1 MESLGVRFGV
11 VHDAGQRA
19 RAQGGHVTS
28 HTVHIDI
35 DVRIDG
41 DQIAGHAGDG
51 VSQPRPFLGWLGLI
65 GALDRLMGDASTSG
79 IPVPGFAAAMD
90 SAGGQASAG
99 REGGQ

>member
-1 MESLGVRFGV
+1 MRFGV

-19 RAQGGHVTS
+19 RAQGGHVTF

-65 GALDRLMGDASTSG
+65 GALDRLMSDPYPAGM
-79 IPVPGFAAAMD
+79 PVPDPTAAMD
-90 SAGGQASAG
+90 SSGGQASAG
-99 REGGQ
+99 RGGDQ

>member
-1 MESLGVRFGV
+1 MRASVRE
-11 VHDAGQRA
+11 QRV
-19 RAQGGHVTS
+19 GHVTS

-65 GALDRLMGDASTSG
+65 GALDRLMGDLRPAG
-79 IPVPGFAAAMD
+79 MPVPGSTAAMS
-90 SAGGQASAG
+90 SAGGQADAG
-99 REGGQ
+99 HGGDQ

>member
-1 MESLGVRFGV
+1 MRSGV
-11 VHDAGQRA
+11 VHDADRPA
-19 RAQGGHVTS
+19 RADSGHVTF

-65 GALDRLMGDASTSG
+65 GALDRLVGDSG
-79 IPVPGFAAAMD
+79 SAEGPVPGSAAAVG
-90 SAGGQASAG
+90 SAGGQADAG
-99 REGGQ
+99 RGGDR